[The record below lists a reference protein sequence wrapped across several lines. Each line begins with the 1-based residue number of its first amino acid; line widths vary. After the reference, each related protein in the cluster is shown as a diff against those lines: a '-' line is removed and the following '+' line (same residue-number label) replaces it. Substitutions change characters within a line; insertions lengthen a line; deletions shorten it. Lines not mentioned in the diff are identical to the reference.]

1 MTAAHE
7 AHLARLKAEFIADLD
22 AKYRAGQDEH
32 GGNLWEKRGMLA
44 HAIEE
49 AIDQVVYL
57 YTLRDQLAARGID
70 V

>member
-1 MTAAHE
+1 VTPDHE
-7 AHLARLKAEFIADLD
+7 SHLRRLKEQFTLDLD
-22 AKYRAGQDEH
+22 AKYRAGQQEH
-32 GGNLWEKRGMLA
+32 GGNIWEKRGMLA

-57 YTLRDQLAARGID
+57 YTLREQLQKRGID